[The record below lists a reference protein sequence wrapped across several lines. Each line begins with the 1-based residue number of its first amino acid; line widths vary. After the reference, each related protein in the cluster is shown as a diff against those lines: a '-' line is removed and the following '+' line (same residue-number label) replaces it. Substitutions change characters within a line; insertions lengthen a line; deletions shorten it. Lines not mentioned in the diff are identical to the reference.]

1 MLVHLVVAREHRF
14 EVLGADGD
22 HKRKADGGAK
32 RVAAAHP
39 VPEGEHVGG
48 VDTELPYFLGVGGER
63 HEVFRDS
70 FLIAQFLQKPGFC
83 ALGIRHGFQRRE
95 SLAGDDEERLL
106 GVEVS

>member
-22 HKRKADGGAK
+22 HKGKADGGAK
-32 RVAAAHP
+32 RIAAAHP

-48 VDTELPYFLGVGGER
+48 VDAELGNLFSVGGER

-70 FLIAQFLQKPGFC
+70 FLIAQFLKQPGFG
-83 ALGIRHGFQRRE
+83 ALGVRHGFQRRE